1 MLNAHKNG
9 KDRVPAN
16 QLVPRPYSKAI
27 QVVLD
32 PQ

>member
-1 MLNAHKNG
+1 MLNAHKSG
-9 KDRVPAN
+9 KGRVLAN

-27 QVVLD
+27 QVAWD